1 MQTGHMGDG
10 GFEGC
15 VKLYLMYVDE
25 SGDTGYTKTPTQF
38 FILSAIVI
46 NEMDWNFLIED
57 LTKFRKE

>member
-1 MQTGHMGDG
+1 MGDG
-10 GFEGC
+10 GFEGR

-25 SGDTGYTKTPTQF
+25 SGDTGYKKTPTQF

-57 LTKFRKE
+57 LTKFRKNWEL